1 MHLTCAGLVVF
12 ILTALPLLV
21 FGRAI
26 GTEMLV
32 LGGGL
37 FALMLFM
44 AVVSAALLRK
54 ARQGLRQR

>member
-1 MHLTCAGLVVF
+1 MHLTYAGLAVF

-37 FALMLFM
+37 FAMMLFM
-44 AVVSAALLRK
+44 AGVSAALLRK